1 MSYFLRCL
9 IKQCSLAIRNYTILG
24 GKDMY
29 CRKCGKEIAD
39 ESKYC
44 QFCGSSQETVEV
56 TGIEIVKKSTEQT
69 LSEMK
74 EQIAHG
80 QETGKLYLIIGW
92 VSIVVSLVFV
102 PVAFGA
108 VAVIMGYLYR
118 EKDEKMGTVLMIAGV
133 AGAIFGVLLG
143 MSMSY

>member
-9 IKQCSLAIRNYTILG
+9 IKQCSLVIRNYTILG

-56 TGIEIVKKSTEQT
+56 TGIVKKSTEQT

-92 VSIVVSLVFV
+92 VSMVVSLVFV

-118 EKDEKMGTVLMIAGV
+118 DKDGKMGAVLMIAGV
-133 AGAIFGVLLG
+133 SGAILGVLLG

>member
-1 MSYFLRCL
+1 MIYFLRCL

-92 VSIVVSLVFV
+92 VSMVVSLVFV

-143 MSMSY
+143 MSMY

>member
-1 MSYFLRCL
+1 MSCFLRCL
-9 IKQCSLAIRNYTILG
+9 IKQCNLVIRNYTILG

-39 ESKYC
+39 ESNYC

-56 TGIEIVKKSTEQT
+56 NGMEIVKKSTEQT

-92 VSIVVSLVFV
+92 VFMVVSLVFV

-118 EKDEKMGTVLMIAGV
+118 DKDEKMGTVLMIAGV
-133 AGAIFGVLLG
+133 AGAILGVLLG

>member
-1 MSYFLRCL
+1 
-9 IKQCSLAIRNYTILG
+9 
-24 GKDMY
+24 MY

-44 QFCGSSQETVEV
+44 QFCGSSQEIVEV
-56 TGIEIVKKSTEQT
+56 TGIEIVKKSAEQT

-74 EQIAHG
+74 EQIIHG

-92 VSIVVSLVFV
+92 VSMVVSLVFV
-102 PVAFGA
+102 PVVFGA
-108 VAVIMGYLYR
+108 VAVIMGYLYGK
-118 EKDEKMGTVLMIAGV
+118 KDEKMGTILMIAGV

-143 MSMSY
+143 MSMY

>member
-1 MSYFLRCL
+1 MSCFLRCL
-9 IKQCSLAIRNYTILG
+9 IKQCSLVIRNYTILG
-24 GKDMY
+24 GKNMY

-44 QFCGSSQETVEV
+44 QFCGSSQEKVEV

-74 EQIAHG
+74 EQIIHG

-92 VSIVVSLVFV
+92 VSMVVSLVFV

-118 EKDEKMGTVLMIAGV
+118 DKDEKMGTVLMIAGV

-143 MSMSY
+143 MSMY

>member
-1 MSYFLRCL
+1 M
-9 IKQCSLAIRNYTILG
+9 ILG

-56 TGIEIVKKSTEQT
+56 TGIEIVKKSAEQT

-74 EQIAHG
+74 EQIIHG

-92 VSIVVSLVFV
+92 VSMVVSLVFI

-118 EKDEKMGTVLMIAGV
+118 DKDEKMGTVLMIAGV
-133 AGAIFGVLLG
+133 AGAILGVLLG
-143 MSMSY
+143 MSMSH

>member
-1 MSYFLRCL
+1 MNCFLRCL
-9 IKQCSLAIRNYTILG
+9 IKQCSLVIRNYTILG

-56 TGIEIVKKSTEQT
+56 NGIEIVKKSTEQT

-74 EQIAHG
+74 EQITHG
-80 QETGKLYLIIGW
+80 KETGKLYLIIGW
-92 VSIVVSLVFV
+92 VSMVVSLVFV

-118 EKDEKMGTVLMIAGV
+118 DKDEKMGTVLMIAGV
-133 AGAIFGVLLG
+133 AGAILGVLLG

>member
-1 MSYFLRCL
+1 M
-9 IKQCSLAIRNYTILG
+9 ILG

-56 TGIEIVKKSTEQT
+56 TGIEIVKKSAEQT

-74 EQIAHG
+74 EQIIHG
-80 QETGKLYLIIGW
+80 Q
-92 VSIVVSLVFV
+92 
-102 PVAFGA
+102 
-108 VAVIMGYLYR
+108 
-118 EKDEKMGTVLMIAGV
+118 
-133 AGAIFGVLLG
+133 
-143 MSMSY
+143 